1 MASKALSKTAKVVKS
16 GNNYT
21 YTINFVPMDFNGL
34 KGNVS
39 KLYIDNNG
47 RKTQVNGSDGEFT
60 FSLDEKL
67 NVLKVYV
74 YVDILG
80 EEKEAEIVFD
90 WNGTNPAPAESTKV
104 ETKLKAQAVLVSDET
119 KPSILNAALNPNV
132 RLVQEGNKYQYIV
145 EFKNLVQGNKS
156 EEIESLGLR
165 VSDTETTPVKGISI
179 NDSQYTRSFTFVFD
193 KKQDKIKVSFK
204 FDNITTDEKEA
215 YIIFKDAKTQ
225 KTQNKAAAKT
235 VSLKDMVE
243 KVLSKAE
250 AKYYTKET
258 LAAIKKAYEEYNKGD
273 KKAEAKLNTL
283 LETARVEKITYN
295 LEQGYMAGYDGN
307 VFKPNA
313 NISIAEAAVM
323 FAPLI
328 DQEVGEIKNP
338 TIKTK
343 HWYTDSVNKMV
354 ALSYIKVKEGEEL
367 DPNKAITRAQY
378 AYIVAKLRNYP
389 ASETNLSDI
398 DKDYWARD
406 QISSLVAKGV
416 INGYQDKTFKPENT
430 ITRAEAVTIVS
441 RAFPTKADISK
452 KKKFEDV
459 SEKHWAYKYIMAAR
473 KN

>member
-1 MASKALSKTAKVVKS
+1 M
-16 GNNYT
+16 
-21 YTINFVPMDFNGL
+21 
-34 KGNVS
+34 
-39 KLYIDNNG
+39 
-47 RKTQVNGSDGEFT
+47 
-60 FSLDEKL
+60 
-67 NVLKVYV
+67 
-74 YVDILG
+74 
-80 EEKEAEIVFD
+80 
-90 WNGTNPAPAESTKV
+90 
-104 ETKLKAQAVLVSDET
+104 
-119 KPSILNAALNPNV
+119 
-132 RLVQEGNKYQYIV
+132 VQEGNKYQYIV